1 MIAAIIALG
10 VVAAAQLALFLWVLQ
25 AGAVE
30 RDRLLDRIQAP
41 DAPRLAAI
49 AETFEPDGR
58 DFPKPDDIAAPVE
71 ITWDDDLQ
79 LINAEEYTN

>member
-1 MIAAIIALG
+1 MIAAVIALG
-10 VVAAAQLALFLWVLQ
+10 VVSLAQLALFVWVLQ
-25 AGAVE
+25 TAAVE

-58 DFPKPDDIAAPVE
+58 EFPKADDIAAPVE

-79 LINAEEYTN
+79 LINSEEYAN